1 MLKGIQWSPRGAQIF
16 EELCAIMAWDARVAQ
31 LGFMW
36 GARVPGW
43 DGLGTISD
51 PKMEIE
57 GHKTEIS
64 ELEKTFR
71 DKVFQDYD
79 LMATDCVQE
88 VMIQTS

>member
-1 MLKGIQWSPRGAQIF
+1 MLNHTQWCFRGAQIF
-16 EELCAIMAWDARVAQ
+16 EELSAIMAWDARVAQ

-36 GARVPGW
+36 GAWVPGW

-51 PKMEIE
+51 PKMEIG

-64 ELEKTFR
+64 ELDKTFR

>member
-1 MLKGIQWSPRGAQIF
+1 MLKSVQRSRRVDQIF
-16 EELCAIMAWDARVAQ
+16 EELCAIMAGDARVAQ

-88 VMIQTS
+88 VVIQTS

>member
-1 MLKGIQWSPRGAQIF
+1 MRGRGRRCDTLAPPSP
-16 EELCAIMAWDARVAQ
+16 VALQ

-64 ELEKTFR
+64 ELDKTFR

-79 LMATDCVQE
+79 LMATDCVQAF
-88 VMIQTS
+88 MIQTS

>member
-1 MLKGIQWSPRGAQIF
+1 M
-16 EELCAIMAWDARVAQ
+16 
-31 LGFMW
+31 
-36 GARVPGW
+36 PGW

-88 VMIQTS
+88 VVIQTS